1 MTPDNPDSIGTY
13 AGYVVGG
20 AGVLLAVGQMAWNK
34 FFSTEAKTSDALL
47 EQVTARLASQETRL
61 LMLENGL
68 DAERELRRKSEDEV
82 HNLKLQNS
90 EQRAELVRQITA
102 LEMDNVAL
110 RAELR
115 RHGIDVPDAVVATPI
130 TMQAPQ

>member
-1 MTPDNPDSIGTY
+1 MDDTSIGY
-13 AGYVVGG
+13 GVGVAG
-20 AGVLLAVGQMAWNK
+20 ALLAVGQMAWNK

-82 HNLKLQNS
+82 HKLKLVNS

-102 LEMDNVAL
+102 LEVDNVTL
-110 RAELR
+110 RAELS
-115 RHGIDVPDAVVATPI
+115 RHGIDVPVATVATPI
-130 TMQAPQ
+130 VMQPPA